1 MESLGLERS
10 RYEGPTGIVGV
21 LHDALGS
28 AHVPSASLWA
38 AVPHYLAVTPNPK
51 VALALVRQATEL
63 VGIPADVEP
72 LDAAAEA
79 YDARVSEMV
88 EADDDVQ
95 AYVRL
100 LEERTDERTR
110 DATIDLGDL
119 PSGDSLAA
127 ELEHFLRE
135 RGDSP

>member
-1 MESLGLERS
+1 
-10 RYEGPTGIVGV
+10 
-21 LHDALGS
+21 
-28 AHVPSASLWA
+28 
-38 AVPHYLAVTPNPK
+38 
-51 VALALVRQATEL
+51 VALALVRQTTDL
-63 VGIPADVEP
+63 IGIRADVDP
-72 LDAAAEA
+72 LEAAAEA

-100 LEERTDERTR
+100 LEERADERAR
-110 DATIDLGDL
+110 EELLDPSEL
-119 PSGDSLAA
+119 PTGDSLAA